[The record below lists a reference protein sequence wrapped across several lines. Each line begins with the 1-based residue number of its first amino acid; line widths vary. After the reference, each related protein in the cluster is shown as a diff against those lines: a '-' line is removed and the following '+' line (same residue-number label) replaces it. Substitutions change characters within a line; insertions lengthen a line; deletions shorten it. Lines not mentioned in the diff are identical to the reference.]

1 MGNPN
6 PPTPSHP
13 IPPPIPAKLN
23 NFAGPEFILPPNPH
37 YRKGPK
43 NRPGGGPG
51 GRGVGS
57 GPKHYSY
64 DLANYTGGPTTQLP
78 LQPTTAENQPSGIRE
93 YKRQD
98 CDGGTDYFYE
108 GAPRYGEPGYDPPQ
122 YFHRP
127 RSTFQLHP
135 HSPLK
140 SVEGL
145 VPRQL
150 APTAPSYDY
159 RGGLYG
165 PHQMVHHGP
174 PPQSHGP
181 PLQHHSQPQLHSQ
194 QPVAVAKKERS
205 PDEVRIRAEKKK
217 RKADKQK
224 IRDDKK
230 ERLFLRNQKREHRK
244 QAKEE
249 KLEAKK
255 NARRSLILN
264 KTETE
269 LKTEKKEKR
278 REKRRLAE
286 EEEKRQKELLAK
298 HEEAKALKK
307 SQGIL
312 KSALKPS
319 TPVPSTNPLP
329 LPPMP
334 LHMKVG
340 EVVESKGPAV
350 DLTGIE
356 GGGWRNSVLKKLE
369 VRTVL
374 LTGR

>member
-1 MGNPN
+1 M
-6 PPTPSHP
+6 
-13 IPPPIPAKLN
+13 
-23 NFAGPEFILPPNPH
+23 
-37 YRKGPK
+37 
-43 NRPGGGPG
+43 
-51 GRGVGS
+51 
-57 GPKHYSY
+57 
-64 DLANYTGGPTTQLP
+64 P
-78 LQPTTAENQPSGIRE
+78 LDVAELEMEEG
-93 YKRQD
+93 K
-98 CDGGTDYFYE
+98 TDKS
-108 GAPRYGEPGYDPPQ
+108 PPQ
-122 YFHRP
+122 WV
-127 RSTFQLHP
+127 TT
-135 HSPLK
+135 K
-140 SVEGL
+140 
-145 VPRQL
+145 
-150 APTAPSYDY
+150 
-159 RGGLYG
+159 
-165 PHQMVHHGP
+165 
-174 PPQSHGP
+174 
-181 PLQHHSQPQLHSQ
+181 
-194 QPVAVAKKERS
+194 
-205 PDEVRIRAEKKK
+205 
-217 RKADKQK
+217 
-224 IRDDKK
+224 DDKK